1 MSVEERLR
9 ALELEMRAVG
19 VSLNRLENEINH
31 LKVAVASVKELK
43 MSLFSEFA
51 NEVVSTMQVE
61 HDYIHEIAKKVKL
74 LEARVEQL
82 EGKE

>member
-31 LKVAVASVKELK
+31 L
-43 MSLFSEFA
+43 
-51 NEVVSTMQVE
+51 TVE
-61 HDYIHEIAKKVKL
+61 RIND
-74 LEARVEQL
+74 
-82 EGKE
+82 GKRE